1 MPGLHHPASPAAG
14 PLAGLRRAARRGR
27 ALERRPR
34 PAASARP
41 RRALAAALLALPL
54 LAALAPAAQAQDTL
68 VSNTAGTDAGA
79 TASEAAVAFTT
90 GANAY
95 GYKLS
100 AVDVVLGTSSGRD
113 TVVTIRAG
121 GGINPGALVAT
132 LANPSSLTNGVN
144 TFTAPAGTTLAASTT
159 YFLVVNDGRGGS
171 PGSNVGVS
179 QTASNAQTGASGWS
193 IADNGRFI
201 FSGSWFNT
209 GAVLRFAV
217 KGAPNGPAAPAGF
230 TATAGPGSGQ
240 VTLRWT
246 ASDDSRITSYQW
258 DNWRGTP
265 GNWGGWRN
273 FSPGAGPGATG
284 GRISGLVNGDQYGF
298 RVRARA
304 GSLGGAASDAAT
316 ATPLANPPPA
326 KPTGLTATPGDG
338 RVALSWDNP
347 RDSRITAYEVRTRE
361 SGGSWGA
368 WYSVA
373 SGSTAASV
381 TSIFVTGLTNGTAYD
396 LQLRALAGTR
406 AGPASD
412 TVSATPQGTPVAQ
425 FRFASASTPEEN
437 TLGRIFFDI
446 APAPSAAITLAY
458 TVTGTATRGSGGDF
472 ALPDSDSVAVPPG
485 RGAVFIQIVLLEDA
499 LREPDETVILT
510 LADGAGY
517 DLGARTTFTLTIQ
530 DDDPPLAPAGLAAA
544 AGDGQV
550 VLSWTDPSDA
560 AISGYEFRRRTP
572 PDTGGWGSWT
582 AIAGSTAAT
591 TTHTVTG
598 LTNGTAYGFQV
609 RALDG
614 TLEGAASSE
623 ATATPTA
630 AATAGVATAQPTD
643 RAVTEGDASDTATFT
658 VALSTRPSDTVA
670 VTVTAPAGLELA
682 GPGSS
687 TFGGSASLA
696 FTAST
701 WNSAQTVTMRA
712 TDDSADS
719 PIGRELSVTYRT
731 SSRDSGYRSLSG
743 TAATVTVVDND
754 PTAVT
759 LAGSAGDVVEGG
771 TKDFTITLNRGLV
784 NGEAL
789 PVPLTFGGGATR
801 GTDYTTTCPTTL
813 PTGVACANLDSGN
826 ATVTFTGPST
836 GTTATTVTLTLTAAA
851 DGADESGGE
860 TVVIGLGTLNASS
873 GTGLGG
879 GASGTDSLAD
889 FRITDAA
896 TAPAAPTG
904 FTATAGPGGGQVT
917 LSWTPPSGTITGYQ
931 YRVRRPGGGWFGWAN
946 MDGGGGITTFTGDF
960 TEVLDFQMRARNGN
974 LPGALSA
981 IVRAT
986 PVAAPAAPTGFAAA
1000 AGPGGGQVTLS
1011 WSDPSNSDITK
1022 YQYRRKLSSSGTW
1035 GSWTDFT
1042 GGTTATSTSGTVAG
1056 LTNDAAYD
1064 FQVRATAAPG
1074 GTVLGAASATVTA
1087 TPSAP
1092 PAKPAGFTARG
1103 FSDNSVTLSWTRPSN
1118 NAITK
1123 WQYRQKLSSAITWG
1137 EWTDIPGDLRG
1148 NRYSVSELTIGT
1160 AYDFQVRAL
1169 VGTVAG
1175 PPSDTATATPT
1186 AALVF
1191 SEAARLF
1198 TLTALTVVEEA
1209 TGSYRVRLGGVPS
1222 GNVTVTIASD
1232 NSDVTV
1238 DTDSTAPGN
1247 QTTLTFTTTDWGTFQ
1262 TVTVSAADDG
1272 DTAEDTATLTH
1283 TASGGGYDTLTGNVT
1298 VAVTVTDNDTPGLVL
1313 NPTALTVDEGGRG
1326 TYTVALATQPMGN
1339 VTVTVA
1345 GASGEV
1351 TVDTD
1356 STANGDQNTLTF
1368 TTTTWDTAQTVTV
1381 SADEDDDTTK
1391 DSATLTHSASGGGY
1405 NLVTGNV
1412 AVTVTDND
1420 SPGLVLDP
1428 ISLTV
1433 AEGGRGTYTV
1443 KLATQPTGTV
1453 TVTVAG
1459 ASGEVT
1465 FDTNTATPG
1474 NQSTLTFNASNWS
1487 TAKTVTVSADEDNDT
1502 TNDSATLTHTA
1513 AGGGYG
1519 SVTGSVAVTVTDN
1532 DAPAAAPPAAP
1543 TDLTATAGDGQVV
1556 LSWNASTSN
1565 EITKWQY
1572 QLFEGT
1578 RWRDIP
1584 DSDATTR
1591 GHTVTGL
1598 TNGLT
1603 YNIRVRAVAGAVN
1616 GRPSVPV
1623 SVRPRFGVAVLDPTS
1638 LTVAE
1643 GGTATYRVRLS
1654 VRPRGTPNTNV
1665 IVGISSSNSDIT
1677 VAPAELDFTI
1687 SNWSETQTVTVS
1699 ASQDNDA
1706 DHDRATL
1713 SHSVQGGGYTAGSG
1727 PDLNLVVND
1736 DESGTPPPAPAVQKN
1751 TAPTV
1756 ATPIPDQ
1763 NARVST
1769 AFRYTFPTNTFN
1781 DADRDPLTYSATRR
1795 PAWLSFD
1802 PGTRTFTGTPRAGD
1816 AGSTVTVE
1824 VTASD
1829 GNGGSVSDT
1838 FTIAISAANADPVL
1852 TIRGGPAV
1860 TEGAAASFT
1869 VMADSAPTSNLTVS
1883 RTVADAL
1890 GADFL
1895 AAGNEG
1901 AGTWTFPGGETSQ
1914 TFTIATEAD
1923 SVAEPS
1929 GPIRV
1934 TLGAGT
1940 GYTLGGAS
1948 TATVTVN
1955 DNDGAP
1961 VTCAPTAAGLI
1972 STVRGYYASNR
1983 RRADRNFGENWRRVL
1998 IAFGDET
2005 HATLTPYTAAE
2016 ARASERVWSGWR
2028 PVRVELERLEAC
2040 AGRQPPAP
2048 PPGVPRV
2055 TVTAS
2060 TAGPV
2065 TEGET
2070 LAFTLTA
2077 RPVPSADLTV
2087 SYTVADA
2094 TNADFVAAEN
2104 EGAKTAVIRAGQTSA
2119 DIEVATVADTTDEPS
2134 GPVSV
2139 TVDSGDGYA
2148 PGDPASA
2155 EVAVADNDATTV
2167 ALAGS
2172 ADAIAEA
2179 GGIKAFT
2186 VTLGRT
2192 LEAHESLRVPLVF
2205 GGEATRG
2212 DDWTAVCAEAP
2223 GVYCGPLH
2231 TYVSPHVKFIGANG
2245 APAVATVTLSAVS
2258 DSLDEGD
2265 GETVTV
2271 AIGTV
2276 ETNADGGAAASG
2288 SLRFTITDDDDP
2300 LPAVTV
2306 AAGPGVTEGAAATF
2320 TLTVS
2325 PAPTAALAVNYTVAD
2340 ADGADFLAAG
2350 DEGAKTVTIAATAT
2364 TATVTVPT
2372 ATDTTDETDGPVTL
2386 RLAAGAGYRLGDPS
2400 SAMVTVSDDDA
2411 TTLPGLSI
2419 SDARGA
2425 EGAPMQFTITLSPA
2439 SEKAVR
2445 VRMDVRNATPPSA
2458 RWQDYDYARPY
2469 YDVTFAPWETEQSRW
2484 VYIYNDAHDE
2494 GEETFEMV
2502 LSRAQGAVITDAVGV
2517 GTITNSDPLPAA
2529 YLARFGR
2536 TVAEQALE
2544 GIAGRLSA
2552 PRTPGMQGTLAGRAL
2567 TFGPTSGT
2575 GEVVDPPGDGLGLD
2589 GPESQ
2594 SPTLTAEEALLGS
2607 RFTLTGPADATG
2619 GTTAFWGRAS
2629 RSTFDGTERG
2639 DGIAITLD
2647 GTVTTALLGADYAR
2661 GDWLFGL
2668 TLTQSTAEGTYAT
2681 PGEDRSCADPEGGHC
2696 AVRAGDGDLEAQLTA
2711 AVPYA
2716 ALDATPHLKLWG
2728 AAGRGAGEVTL
2739 KTQEA
2744 RYRAD
2749 TDWTLAA
2756 AGLRGTVLTPP
2767 PEGSGPALALTADA
2781 LWTRTASDR
2790 TRDLAASRSDVT
2802 RLRLGVEGRYR
2813 LAFDGDSQLTPTLE
2827 AGVRHDGG
2835 DAETGFGLELGGGLA
2850 WSAPTL
2856 GLTLDVSGRTLI
2868 AHEDDDFTDRGLAAA
2883 LTFDPRPESAR
2894 GPSLS
2899 LRQDVGDRA
2908 EGGLDALFAPDPL
2921 ADRTES
2927 TATARWT
2934 LEGAWGF
2941 SALGGRFTA
2950 SPHATLGLSPDTRET
2965 TLGWR
2970 LTPAAPAAPDLTV
2983 GVKATRREDDLE
2995 PPAHT
3000 VGVEATVRW

>member
-41 RRALAAALLALPL
+41 RRALAAAALLALPL
-54 LAALAPAAQAQDTL
+54 LAGLAPGAQAQTL
-68 VSNTAGTDAGA
+68 VSNTAQTVSGGGSPNER
-79 TASEAAVAFTT
+79 ASSFTT
-90 GANAY
+90 GSNAY
-95 GYKLS
+95 GYTLL
-100 AVDVVLGTSSGRD
+100 AVDIGVGSNANRTLSVAIRENSSSR
-113 TVVTIRAG
+113 
-121 GGINPGALVAT
+121 PGDLVARLT
-132 LANPSSLTNGVN
+132 NPSSVTANALNI
-144 TFTAPAGTTLAASTT
+144 FAAPANTTLAANTT
-159 YFLVVNDGRGGS
+159 YWLVFNDGRRANVSAQNAGMQVTS
-171 PGSNVGVS
+171 SN
-179 QTASNAQTGASGWS
+179 QQNGAVGWS
-193 IADNGRFI
+193 IGDESRVTG
-201 FSGSWFNT
+201 SGQPFAIGSSNHI
-209 GAVLRFAV
+209 RFAI
-217 KGAPNGPAAPAGF
+217 KGTPNGPAAPTGL

-246 ASDDSRITSYQW
+246 ASDDSRITRYQY
-258 DNWRGTP
+258 DSWRGTP

-530 DDDPPLAPAGLAAA
+530 DDDPPLAPAGFAAA
-544 AGDGQV
+544 AGDGRA

-687 TFGGSASLA
+687 TFGGSATLA

-754 PTAVT
+754 PTAVA
-759 LAGSAGDVVEGG
+759 LAGTAGDVAEGG

-826 ATVTFTGPST
+826 AMVTFTGPST

-851 DGADESGGE
+851 DNTAEPGGE
-860 TVVIGLGTLNASS
+860 TVVIGLGTLNANS

-889 FRITDAA
+889 FSIVDPESVTVAFASGSTAVTVAEGDDSHAELTLALSAARGVATQVRLVSTDGTATAGSDFTGGPYTVDFPAGDTRATLRIAIKDENVPEEREEFSVTIVDLNLPAGVSVGTPSESAVTIRDDDQPHPAPTGLTATPGAGSVALAWRYAPPASPAVDRTADFQYRQGTGSPLSWGAWTTIPGSGAGTRSHTVKGLTGGTGYAFQVRARSRPGSGFRPGLESATARATPLAGLADKVRGWAAESPCAAQDACVAHWKRALKALGQTGSDLADVEPMTFGEALTLAYTPARLLGYTPVAAHRARWLEVAKALQALELERVVITIAASPPGPVAEGAEVTFTLTAAAAPSTTFDVFVNVADAPGSDFLAAADEGQRRVQLAAGATTAAFTVRTVADSTDEPDGAITATLAA
-896 TAPAAPTG
+896 VPAVYTLGSPASVSVAVTDDDGEGAVAPAAPAD
-904 FTATAGPGGGQVT
+904 FTAAAGDARVV
-917 LSWTPPSGTITGYQ
+917 LRWTNPSDSRITGYE
-931 YRVRRPGGGWFGWAN
+931 VRWRTPPVTGAWGSWTAIAGSGADTVAHTVADLAN
-946 MDGGGGITTFTGDF
+946 GTAYGF
-960 TEVLDFQMRARNGN
+960 EVRA
-974 LPGALSA
+974 LAGALAGAASSEA
-981 IVRAT
+981 SAT
-986 PVAAPAAPTGFAAA
+986 PSAGAPPPVPGVSIA
-1000 AGPGGGQVTLS
+1000 AGPGVSEGAGATFTLTAAPPPAAPLAVSVAVSQGGDFAASGQIGARTVTV
-1011 WSDPSNSDITK
+1011 P
-1022 YQYRRKLSSSGTW
+1022 
-1035 GSWTDFT
+1035 
-1042 GGTTATSTSGTVAG
+1042 TSGTA
-1056 LTNDAAYD
+1056 TFA
-1064 FQVRATAAPG
+1064 VRTVDDTRDEPDGTVTAAVSV
-1074 GTVLGAASATVTA
+1074 GTGYTVGSTASATVA
-1087 TPSAP
+1087 
-1092 PAKPAGFTARG
+1092 
-1103 FSDNSVTLSWTRPSN
+1103 
-1118 NAITK
+1118 
-1123 WQYRQKLSSAITWG
+1123 
-1137 EWTDIPGDLRG
+1137 
-1148 NRYSVSELTIGT
+1148 
-1160 AYDFQVRAL
+1160 
-1169 VGTVAG
+1169 VA
-1175 PPSDTATATPT
+1175 
-1186 AALVF
+1186 
-1191 SEAARLF
+1191 
-1198 TLTALTVVEEA
+1198 
-1209 TGSYRVRLGGVPS
+1209 
-1222 GNVTVTIASD
+1222 
-1232 NSDVTV
+1232 
-1238 DTDSTAPGN
+1238 
-1247 QTTLTFTTTDWGTFQ
+1247 
-1262 TVTVSAADDG
+1262 
-1272 DTAEDTATLTH
+1272 
-1283 TASGGGYDTLTGNVT
+1283 
-1298 VAVTVTDNDTPGLVL
+1298 
-1313 NPTALTVDEGGRG
+1313 
-1326 TYTVALATQPMGN
+1326 
-1339 VTVTVA
+1339 
-1345 GASGEV
+1345 
-1351 TVDTD
+1351 
-1356 STANGDQNTLTF
+1356 
-1368 TTTTWDTAQTVTV
+1368 
-1381 SADEDDDTTK
+1381 
-1391 DSATLTHSASGGGY
+1391 
-1405 NLVTGNV
+1405 
-1412 AVTVTDND
+1412 
-1420 SPGLVLDP
+1420 
-1428 ISLTV
+1428 
-1433 AEGGRGTYTV
+1433 
-1443 KLATQPTGTV
+1443 
-1453 TVTVAG
+1453 
-1459 ASGEVT
+1459 
-1465 FDTNTATPG
+1465 
-1474 NQSTLTFNASNWS
+1474 
-1487 TAKTVTVSADEDNDT
+1487 
-1502 TNDSATLTHTA
+1502 
-1513 AGGGYG
+1513 
-1519 SVTGSVAVTVTDN
+1519 DN
-1532 DAPAAAPPAAP
+1532 DA
-1543 TDLTATAGDGQVV
+1543 
-1556 LSWNASTSN
+1556 
-1565 EITKWQY
+1565 
-1572 QLFEGT
+1572 
-1578 RWRDIP
+1578 
-1584 DSDATTR
+1584 
-1591 GHTVTGL
+1591 
-1598 TNGLT
+1598 
-1603 YNIRVRAVAGAVN
+1603 
-1616 GRPSVPV
+1616 
-1623 SVRPRFGVAVLDPTS
+1623 
-1638 LTVAE
+1638 
-1643 GGTATYRVRLS
+1643 
-1654 VRPRGTPNTNV
+1654 
-1665 IVGISSSNSDIT
+1665 
-1677 VAPAELDFTI
+1677 APATC
-1687 SNWSETQTVTVS
+1687 
-1699 ASQDNDA
+1699 
-1706 DHDRATL
+1706 
-1713 SHSVQGGGYTAGSG
+1713 
-1727 PDLNLVVND
+1727 
-1736 DESGTPPPAPAVQKN
+1736 PA
-1751 TAPTV
+1751 
-1756 ATPIPDQ
+1756 
-1763 NARVST
+1763 
-1769 AFRYTFPTNTFN
+1769 
-1781 DADRDPLTYSATRR
+1781 
-1795 PAWLSFD
+1795 
-1802 PGTRTFTGTPRAGD
+1802 
-1816 AGSTVTVE
+1816 
-1824 VTASD
+1824 
-1829 GNGGSVSDT
+1829 
-1838 FTIAISAANADPVL
+1838 
-1852 TIRGGPAV
+1852 
-1860 TEGAAASFT
+1860 
-1869 VMADSAPTSNLTVS
+1869 
-1883 RTVADAL
+1883 
-1890 GADFL
+1890 
-1895 AAGNEG
+1895 
-1901 AGTWTFPGGETSQ
+1901 
-1914 TFTIATEAD
+1914 
-1923 SVAEPS
+1923 
-1929 GPIRV
+1929 
-1934 TLGAGT
+1934 
-1940 GYTLGGAS
+1940 
-1948 TATVTVN
+1948 
-1955 DNDGAP
+1955 
-1961 VTCAPTAAGLI
+1961 TAAGLI
-1972 STVRGYYASNR
+1972 DTVRRYYEQNR
-1983 RRADRNFGENWRRVL
+1983 NNPARNFGENWRRVL
-1998 IAFGDET
+1998 IAFG
-2005 HATLTPYTAAE
+2005 AKPAGTPDAAPFTAAE
-2016 ARASERVWSGWR
+2016 ARAGEAVWDGWR

-2040 AGRQPPAP
+2040 
-2048 PPGVPRV
+2048 PGWTPPRV
-2055 TVTAS
+2055 PETTPQTPQTPPS
-2060 TAGPV
+2060 TPRVAVAAGAGV
-2065 TEGET
+2065 TEGT
-2070 LAFTLTA
+2070 AAAFTLTA
-2077 RPVPSADLTV
+2077 TPAPAADLTV
-2087 SYTVADA
+2087 NYTVSDA
-2094 TNADFVAAEN
+2094 ANADFVAADG
-2104 EGAKTAVIRAGQTSA
+2104 EGAKTAVIRVGQTSA
-2119 DIEVATVADTTDEPS
+2119 DIMVATVADSADEPS
-2134 GPVSV
+2134 GGVSV
-2139 TVDSGDGYA
+2139 AVDSGDGYA

-2155 EVAVADNDATTV
+2155 EVRVADDDATTV
-2167 ALAGS
+2167 ALAGP
-2172 ADAIAEA
+2172 AGDIAED
-2179 GGIKAFT
+2179 GGTKAFT

-2205 GGEATRG
+2205 GGAAARG
-2212 DDWTAVCAEAP
+2212 ADWTAVCAEAP
-2223 GVYCGPLH
+2223 GIYCGPLH
-2231 TYVSPHVKFIGANG
+2231 TYVSPHVKFIGASG
-2245 APAVATVTLSAVS
+2245 APAVATVTLTAEP
-2258 DSLDEGD
+2258 DSLDEGT

-2306 AAGPGVTEGAAATF
+2306 TAGPGVTEGAAATF

-2668 TLTQSTAEGTYAT
+2668 ALTQSTADGTYAT

-2813 LAFDGDSQLTPTLE
+2813 FGFDGESQLTPTLE

-2856 GLTLDVSGRTLI
+2856 GLTLDLSGRTLI
-2868 AHEDDDFTDRGLAAA
+2868 AHEDDDFTDRGLSAA

-2894 GPSLS
+2894 GPSLT

-2950 SPHATLGLSPDTRET
+2950 SPHAGLGLSPDTRET

-2995 PPAHT
+2995 APAHT

>member
-1 MPGLHHPASPAAG
+1 MGGSADRTSFT
-14 PLAGLRRAARRGR
+14 RGN
-27 ALERRPR
+27 L
-34 PAASARP
+34 
-41 RRALAAALLALPL
+41 
-54 LAALAPAAQAQDTL
+54 D
-68 VSNTAGTDAGA
+68 NGTQ
-79 TASEAAVAFTT
+79 
-90 GANAY
+90 Y
-95 GYKLS
+95 GW
-100 AVDVVLGTSSGRD
+100 R
-113 TVVTIRAG
+113 IRAC
-121 GGINPGALVAT
+121 
-132 LANPSSLTNGVN
+132 
-144 TFTAPAGTTLAASTT
+144 AGNSC
-159 YFLVVNDGRGGS
+159 
-171 PGSNVGVS
+171 
-179 QTASNAQTGASGWS
+179 
-193 IADNGRFI
+193 
-201 FSGSWFNT
+201 
-209 GAVLRFAV
+209 
-217 KGAPNGPAAPAGF
+217 GP
-230 TATAGPGSGQ
+230 
-240 VTLRWT
+240 
-246 ASDDSRITSYQW
+246 
-258 DNWRGTP
+258 
-265 GNWGGWRN
+265 
-273 FSPGAGPGATG
+273 
-284 GRISGLVNGDQYGF
+284 
-298 RVRARA
+298 
-304 GSLGGAASDAAT
+304 ASDAAT
-316 ATPLANPPPA
+316 ATPLANPPLP

-338 RVALSWDNP
+338 QVVLSWDNP
-347 RDSRITAYEVRTRE
+347 RDSRISLYQFRQRA

-368 WYSVA
+368 WRVISA
-373 SGSTAASV
+373 SGANT
-381 TSIFVTGLTNGTAYD
+381 TRLTRGGLTNGTAYD
-396 LQLRALAGTR
+396 FQIRARGAGTLLS
-406 AGPASD
+406 PDSD
-412 TVSATPQGTPVAQ
+412 TVSATPQGAPAKPTGLAAEALDRRVKLSWDDPSNSAITKYQYRRGTGDPVDWGEWTD
-425 FRFASASTPEEN
+425 FPISRASTTSKILAGLANGTEYSFQIRAVAGTVLGAASDTITATPTTPAVQFADDSAASLSEGASFARGY
-437 TLGRIFFDI
+437 TLVLD
-446 APAPSAAITLAY
+446 PAPLAAITVTY
-458 TVTGTATRGSGGDF
+458 TVTGTATRETDFTTSGSATVGAGIDEV
-472 ALPDSDSVAVPPG
+472 DISVAV
-485 RGAVFIQIVLLEDA
+485 VQDA
-499 LREPDETVILT
+499 LREGDETVILT

-517 DLGARTTFTLTIQ
+517 DLGGRTTVTLTIE

-560 AISGYEFRRRTP
+560 AISGYQFRRRNP
-572 PDTGGWGSWT
+572 PDTGSWGSWT
-582 AIAGSTAAT
+582 AIASSTAAT

-609 RALDG
+609 RAVDG

-630 AATAGVATAQPTD
+630 ATAGVTTAQPTD

-658 VALSTRPSDTVA
+658 VALSTRPSNAVA

-682 GPGSS
+682 GPGGS
-687 TFGGSASLA
+687 TFSGSALLA
-696 FTAST
+696 FIAST
-701 WNSAQTVTMRA
+701 WNSPQTVTVRA

-719 PIGRELSVTYRT
+719 PLGRELSVAYTT
-731 SSRDSGYRSLSG
+731 SSPDRSYHSLSG
-743 TAATVTVVDND
+743 TAATVTVADND

-759 LAGSAGDVVEGG
+759 LAGAAGDVAEGG

-784 NGEAL
+784 NGETL

-801 GTDYTTTCPTTL
+801 GTDYTTACPTTL
-813 PTGVACANLDSGN
+813 PTGVTCANLDSGN
-826 ATVTFTGPST
+826 AMVTFTGPST
-836 GTTATTVTLTLTAAA
+836 GTTADSVTLTLSATTDSTA
-851 DGADESGGE
+851 ESGGE

-889 FRITDAA
+889 FRITDPD
-896 TAPAAPTG
+896 TGAPTVEITG
-904 FTATAGPGGGQVT
+904 VPDRIGGTGDITATFTFSEDVTGFATDDVTVTGGTKGTFTAT
-917 LSWTPPSGTITGYQ
+917 
-931 YRVRRPGGGWFGWAN
+931 
-946 MDGGGGITTFTGDF
+946 
-960 TEVLDFQMRARNGN
+960 
-974 LPGALSA
+974 
-981 IVRAT
+981 
-986 PVAAPAAPTGFAAA
+986 
-1000 AGPGGGQVTLS
+1000 
-1011 WSDPSNSDITK
+1011 
-1022 YQYRRKLSSSGTW
+1022 
-1035 GSWTDFT
+1035 
-1042 GGTTATSTSGTVAG
+1042 
-1056 LTNDAAYD
+1056 
-1064 FQVRATAAPG
+1064 
-1074 GTVLGAASATVTA
+1074 SATVYTLA
-1087 TPSAP
+1087 VTPDGGA
-1092 PAKPAGFTARG
+1092 
-1103 FSDNSVTLSWTRPSN
+1103 DV
-1118 NAITK
+1118 
-1123 WQYRQKLSSAITWG
+1123 
-1137 EWTDIPGDLRG
+1137 
-1148 NRYSVSELTIGT
+1148 V
-1160 AYDFQVRAL
+1160 V
-1169 VGTVAG
+1169 TVAANAATDGTNTG
-1175 PPSDTATATPT
+1175 PASAETATAVWT
-1186 AALVF
+1186 ALVF
-1191 SEAARLF
+1191 SSAAV
-1198 TLTALTVVEEA
+1198 TVVEEA
-1209 TGSYRVRLGGVPS
+1209 SATYTVALSSRPD
-1222 GNVTVTIASD
+1222 GNVTVTVGGASGE
-1232 NSDVTV
+1232 VTF
-1238 DTDSTAPGN
+1238 DTDATTPGT
-1247 QTTLTFTTTDWGTFQ
+1247 QTTALTFTTTNWNMPR
-1262 TVTVSAADDG
+1262 TVTVLAAADN
-1272 DTAEDTATLTH
+1272 DTANDTATLTH
-1283 TASGGGYDTLTGNVT
+1283 AASGGGYGSVTGS
-1298 VAVTVTDNDTPGLVL
+1298 VAVTVTDNDAPGLVL
-1313 NPTALTVDEGGRG
+1313 DPTSLTVAEGGSA
-1326 TYTVALATQPMGN
+1326 TYTVALATEP
-1339 VTVTVA
+1339 
-1345 GASGEV
+1345 
-1351 TVDTD
+1351 
-1356 STANGDQNTLTF
+1356 
-1368 TTTTWDTAQTVTV
+1368 
-1381 SADEDDDTTK
+1381 
-1391 DSATLTHSASGGGY
+1391 
-1405 NLVTGNV
+1405 TGN
-1412 AVTVTDND
+1412 
-1420 SPGLVLDP
+1420 
-1428 ISLTV
+1428 
-1433 AEGGRGTYTV
+1433 
-1443 KLATQPTGTV
+1443 V

-1465 FDTNTATPG
+1465 FDTDSTAPG
-1474 NQSTLTFNASNWS
+1474 NQSTLTFNAGNWS
-1487 TAKTVTVSADEDNDT
+1487 TAQTVTVSAGEDNDT

-1584 DSDATTR
+1584 ASDATTR
-1591 GHTVTGL
+1591 RHTVTGL

-1603 YNIRVRAVAGAVN
+1603 YNIRVRAVAGTVN
-1616 GRPSVPV
+1616 GRPSAPV
-1623 SVRPRFGVAVLDPTS
+1623 IVRPRFGVAVLSPTS

-1643 GGTATYRVRLS
+1643 GGTASYRVRLS
-1654 VRPRGTPNTNV
+1654 AQPRGTPNTNV

-1677 VAPAELDFTI
+1677 VSPAELDFTI
-1687 SNWSETQTVTVS
+1687 SNWSEPQTVTVS

-1706 DHDRATL
+1706 VHDRVTL
-1713 SHSVQGGGYTAGSG
+1713 SHSVQGGGYTLGSG

-1736 DESGTPPPAPAVQKN
+1736 DESATPPPTVQTN
-1751 TAPTV
+1751 AAPTV

-1763 NARVST
+1763 NARVGT
-1769 AFRYTFPTNTFN
+1769 PFRYAFPTNTFN
-1781 DADRDPLTYSATRR
+1781 DADRDPLIYSATER
-1795 PAWLSFD
+1795 PAWLSFN
-1802 PGTRTFTGTPRAGD
+1802 PATRTFTGTPRAGD

-1824 VTASD
+1824 VTARD

-1838 FTIAISAANADPVL
+1838 FAIAISAANADPVL
-1852 TIRGGPAV
+1852 TIRGGSAV

-1869 VMADSAPTSNLTVS
+1869 VTADSAPTSNLTVS

-1961 VTCAPTAAGLI
+1961 VTCAPTAADLI

-1983 RRADRNFGENWRRVL
+1983 NRADRNFGENWRRVL

-2040 AGRQPPAP
+2040 PGRQPPAP
-2048 PPGVPRV
+2048 PPNTPRV

-2065 TEGET
+2065 TEGGT

-2077 RPVPSADLTV
+2077 RPAPAADLTV
-2087 SYTVADA
+2087 NYTVADA
-2094 TNADFVAAEN
+2094 ANADFVAADG
-2104 EGAKTAVIRAGQTSA
+2104 EGAKTAVIRAGESSA
-2119 DIEVATVADTTDEPS
+2119 DITVPTVVDSADEPS

-2148 PGDPASA
+2148 PGDPAAA
-2155 EVAVADNDATTV
+2155 EVRVTDNDATTV
-2167 ALAGS
+2167 TLAGP

-2179 GGIKAFT
+2179 DGTKAFT
-2186 VTLGRT
+2186 VTLGRR
-2192 LEAHESLRVPLVF
+2192 LEAGERVRVPLIF
-2205 GGEATRG
+2205 GGAATRAA
-2212 DDWTAVCAEAP
+2212 DWTAACAEAP
-2223 GVYCGPLH
+2223 GIYCGPLH
-2231 TYVSPHVKFIGANG
+2231 TYVSPHVEFIGANG
-2245 APAVATVTLSAVS
+2245 APAVATVTLTAVP
-2258 DSLDEGD
+2258 DSLNEGA
-2265 GETVTV
+2265 GETVTI
-2271 AIGTV
+2271 ALGAV

-2306 AAGPGVTEGAAATF
+2306 TAGPGVAEGTAAAF
-2320 TLTVS
+2320 TLRVS
-2325 PAPTAALAVNYTVAD
+2325 PVPVSALSVRYAVSD
-2340 ADGADFLAAG
+2340 ADGSDFLASG
-2350 DEGAKTVTIAATAT
+2350 DEGAKTLTIGADEWPK
-2364 TATVTVPT
+2364 TVSVPT
-2372 ATDTTDETDGPVTL
+2372 VQDTTDETNGDVTL
-2386 RLAAGAGYRLGDPS
+2386 RLAAGAGYQLGSPS

-2411 TTLPGLSI
+2411 TTLPKLSI

-2425 EGAPMQFTITLSPA
+2425 EGAPMQFTIMLSPA

-2458 RWQDYDYARPY
+2458 RWQSYDYTYVY
-2469 YDVTFAPWETEQSRW
+2469 YDVEFAPGEKTQSRW

-2494 GEETFEMV
+2494 GEETFEVV
-2502 LSRAQGAVITDAVGV
+2502 LSRAEGAVITDAVGV

-2536 TVAEQALE
+2536 TVAEQALK

-2552 PRTPGMQGTLAGRAL
+2552 PRTPGVQGTLAGRAL

-2639 DGIAITLD
+2639 DGTAITLD

-2813 LAFDGDSQLTPTLE
+2813 FGFDGESQLTPRLE

-2835 DAETGFGLELGGGLA
+2835 DAETGLGVELGGGLA

-2856 GLTLDVSGRTLI
+2856 GLTLDLSGRTLI
-2868 AHEDDDFTDRGLAAA
+2868 AHEDDDLDDRGLAAA

-2899 LRQDVGDRA
+2899 LRQNFGDRA

-2921 ADRTES
+2921 AERTES